1 VNPNSIDYKFMHELQ
16 KRFESEI
23 NAISQASNYIAKQQY
38 VTSHGGNLSCRVDKD
53 IVLITPTKV
62 PKKDI
67 QFKDIVLVNMDGETI
82 YASQGRKPT
91 GEMPFHL
98 HVFNKRPD
106 FNALVHAHPPIITG
120 LAIAHSDL
128 LEKPLLPEPIIEI
141 GPVLPVPYKEPLSQE
156 LANAFDQVLEKSN
169 AYLMLNHGITLG
181 SIDGIGRAVEFLEML
196 EMTARSATI
205 ASSLGE
211 VVELTD
217 QEILDLENVMRT
229 RNLPM
234 PGAPGV
240 VKNLIELY
248 RK

>member
-1 VNPNSIDYKFMHELQ
+1 MHELQ

-23 NAISQASNYIAKQQY
+23 KAITQASNYIAEQQY
-38 VTSHGGNLSCRVDKD
+38 VTSHGGNLSYRVEKD

-67 QFKDIVLVNMDGETI
+67 RFDDIVMINMDGETI
-82 YASQGRKPT
+82 YAKTGRKPT
-91 GEMPFHL
+91 GEMSFHL

-128 LEKPLLPEPIIEI
+128 LEKPLLPEPVIEI
-141 GPVLPVPYKEPLSQE
+141 GPVLPVPYKEPLSRE
-156 LANAFDQVLEKSN
+156 LANAFDRVLEKSN

-181 SIDGIGRAVEFLEML
+181 SRDGIGRAVEFLEML
-196 EMTARSATI
+196 EVTARSATI

-211 VVELTD
+211 LVELTE
-217 QEILDLENVMRT
+217 QEIMDLENVMRT

-234 PGAPGV
+234 PGAPGEV
-240 VKNLIELY
+240 SSLLELY